1 MCGRYTLKS
10 KGIDV
15 QRELRLDHEP
25 VLEARYNIAP
35 TQAAP
40 VVLDSAPRQLVTARW
55 GFTPRWARDVN
66 EGAKHINARA
76 ESLADRRLFQDA
88 LLHTRCLVPCDGFYE
103 WRHHGKQSTPLFV
116 HAPSHPIQTMA
127 GLWTTWRSPEG
138 LEVVTF
144 SIVTTAADAFM
155 SRLHT
160 RMPLFVAPGDR
171 DAWLAPGLKPR
182 ELETLLHRANVAPL
196 NAYEV
201 SAHVN
206 HVAVDDARCLEPAAA
221 VQLDLL

>member
-1 MCGRYTLKS
+1 MCGRYTLKA
-10 KGIDV
+10 KGVDL
-15 QRELRLDHEP
+15 QRELHLDHEP

-40 VVLDSAPRQLVTARW
+40 IVLDANPRQLVTARW
-55 GFTPRWARDVN
+55 GFTPRWSTDVN

-76 ESLADRRLFQDA
+76 ESLSERRMFQDA
-88 LLHTRCLVPCDGFYE
+88 FLHQRCLVPCDGFYE
-103 WRHHGKQSTPLFV
+103 WRHHGKQSTPLYV
-116 HAPSHPIQTMA
+116 HAPSHPLQTMA

-155 SRLHT
+155 SRIHT

-171 DAWLAPGLKPR
+171 STWLAPAARPR
-182 ELETLLHRANVAPL
+182 ELETLLHRANATPFAAFEVA
-196 NAYEV
+196 
-201 SAHVN
+201 SHVN
-206 HVAVDDARCLEPAAA
+206 HVAIDDARCLEPAAA